1 MLFNNMFWVAVGFG
15 SGTTCAAG
23 TVFRTVNPAGTA
35 CADAGLGE
43 GAGVAG
49 VAAVAVTG
57 VETTSIYESIVGSS
71 SVASTGVAIC
81 AGCDSL
87 GGTVGAYADT
97 GGSVCTA
104 GAAVCAG
111 YASSGCAAVVGEWA
125 NCPICA
131 GCVAAVDAFLGSASG
146 ACFGNTADACSV
158 VQCCVTATGEEASCA
173 ADVAVFTDLE
183 GVAGA
188 CVDGNVAV
196 DASLGLAYSAGFG
209 GATDRSSGGSV
220 CAASV
225 VTTIATFGASYVY
238 GGAGCAGSGV
248 AVGFGFGAACAV
260 GVISGTANL
269 VGVAYKG
276 TGGSMSAA
284 GVAVCAGCASPS
296 CVAATGEGAGCAA
309 SVAVFTDFEGA
320 ARAFV
325 DGNQMKSFNPI
336 VASVA
341 TVGVSF
347 VVIVGAA
354 GCAGSGVTV
363 GFRSSAACTAGAIS
377 GITNLVGPA
386 NPIGTAN
393 PTGAGLGKV
402 VGVAAVAA
410 VAVTSAMTTSI
421 HESVASFSYVASASL
436 AVCTSCGSLG
446 CATIAGERAGI
457 DGYAADVAVFT
468 DFGAGATVCDGCAS
482 PGCTAA
488 AAIYAGCASPGC
500 VPATDCA
507 GCAVSVVVFIDLEG
521 AAKACVD
528 GNVGVLSCA
537 VVDASL
543 GSASGASFS
552 SAVDVK
558 SFNPIVASVAIVGVS
573 SVVVVGV
580 AGYAG
585 FEVAVGFGSST
596 ACVAGAI
603 SGTANPVG
611 RSLCFCRV

>member
-158 VQCCVTATGEEASCA
+158 VQS
-173 ADVAVFTDLE
+173 ADSRTRTQNAPSF
-183 GVAGA
+183 A
-188 CVDGNVAV
+188 AV

-386 NPIGTAN
+386 NPIG
-393 PTGAGLGKV
+393 AGLGKV

-468 DFGAGATVCDGCAS
+468 DFG
-482 PGCTAA
+482 GCTAA
-488 AAIYAGCASPGC
+488 ADAGTGCSLCTAGVAIYAGCASPGC
-500 VPATDCA
+500 VPAIDCA

-552 SAVDVK
+552 SAVDV
-558 SFNPIVASVAIVGVS
+558 G
-573 SVVVVGV
+573 SVVQ
-580 AGYAG
+580 
-585 FEVAVGFGSST
+585 
-596 ACVAGAI
+596 CVLLLLLLQLQPLVQLI
-603 SGTANPVG
+603 V
-611 RSLCFCRV
+611 LFRVQILV